1 MDLLTFLSQYPIWA
15 VILIAVASI
24 IIVLKII
31 EGCKKLWQKRKDFQK
46 AAEQR
51 GEEHQRE
58 EDAQA
63 QEKEGAEKRLQKLEE
78 NYSKLSEILIKQQQ
92 TLDLLMESDEL
103 DIKTWIKTQH
113 DQWMPTGY
121 IDSQILDLVCQRY
134 EIYEREG
141 GNSWAKK
148 MVDDMKQLTIVT
160 NVPLH

>member
-1 MDLLTFLSQYPIWA
+1 MSLLTFLSQYPIWA

-31 EGCKKLWQKRKDFQK
+31 EGCKKLWQKRKDFQN

-63 QEKEGAEKRLQKLEE
+63 QEKEDAEKRLQKLEE
-78 NYSKLSEILIKQQQ
+78 NYTKLSEILIKQQQ